1 MRRERKLLEETRRS
15 LSQSNQELS
24 LVRTNLREA
33 EGQLAVV
40 NCENRQLRLEIET
53 QRQISGQMWMG
64 VGKNK
69 LGYEWDRE
77 LSNMDEIYRNIERE
91 LKFDSI

>member
-1 MRRERKLLEETRRS
+1 
-15 LSQSNQELS
+15 
-24 LVRTNLREA
+24 
-33 EGQLAVV
+33 
-40 NCENRQLRLEIET
+40 
-53 QRQISGQMWMG
+53 MG

-91 LKFDSI
+91 LKFDSIW